1 MNKAKSTSVN
11 GNCRSSEDRYVGTTM
26 ELARQE
32 VRMLA
37 QIMNQQMKQ
46 IQVWLVTKYTEGVLN
61 Q

>member
-1 MNKAKSTSVN
+1 M
-11 GNCRSSEDRYVGTTM
+11 
-26 ELARQE
+26 
-32 VRMLA
+32 RMLA